1 MPIDILMPA
10 SGADTVEAT
19 IARWTRAPGAAVRKG
34 DVLVEVETDKAI
46 VEVTA
51 PEDGVLA
58 RIDAPDG
65 AQRVRVGSVIGV
77 LALAGEDPAT
87 AGAASASPGATGSAR
102 PAAPPAAAAPVAAAT
117 PDAVE
122 TAASQAPGRI
132 VASPLARRVARSLG
146 VDLAGVR
153 GSGPRGRVVRLD
165 VERAA
170 AARPADAPPRAAP
183 GSRAEPER
191 IPHTGMRRAIAQRLA
206 ASKQTVP
213 HFYLTID
220 CDVDALV
227 ALRADLERQAGFRP
241 SLNDFCV
248 KAAALALKSVP
259 AVNAS
264 WTEEAVLR
272 HRTVDVSVA
281 VATPGGLV
289 TPVLRDADRK
299 SLREIAEEVRELA
312 ARAKEGRLRAH
323 EIEGGS
329 FTVTN
334 LGMYGVREFQA
345 IVNPPQ
351 ACILAIG
358 ASEPRAVVRGGAI
371 AVATRM
377 SATLSADHRVVDGV
391 VGAEFLSAWRR
402 LVESPLALLV

>member
-1 MPIDILMPA
+1 VPIDILMPA

-34 DVLVEVETDKAI
+34 EVLVEVETDKAI

-65 AQRVRVGSVIGV
+65 AERVRVGAVIGV
-77 LALAGEDPAT
+77 IALAGEDPAK
-87 AGAASASPGATGSAR
+87 AGAASPGRATGTAR
-102 PAAPPAAAAPVAAAT
+102 PSAPPAGAAPIAAAT
-117 PDAVE
+117 ATSVE
-122 TAASQAPGRI
+122 TAASQASGR
-132 VASPLARRVARSLG
+132 VAASPLARRIARKLG
-146 VDLAGVR
+146 VDVADVR
-153 GSGPRGRVVRLD
+153 GSGPRGRVVRID

-170 AARPADAPPRAAP
+170 AARPPAEPGRAAP
-183 GSRAEPER
+183 RSRPEPER
-191 IPHTGMRRAIAQRLA
+191 VPHTGMRRAIAQRLA

-227 ALRADLERQAGFRP
+227 ALRADLEKQAGFKP
-241 SLNDFCV
+241 TLNDVCV
-248 KAAALALKSVP
+248 KAAALALKAVP

-264 WTEEAVLR
+264 WTDEAVLR
-272 HRTVDVSVA
+272 HRNVDVSVA
-281 VATPGGLV
+281 VATSGGLV
-289 TPVLRDADRK
+289 TPVVRDADRK
-299 SLREIAEEVRELA
+299 SLREIADEVRELA
-312 ARAKEGRLRAH
+312 ARAKEGRLRTH

-334 LGMYGVREFQA
+334 LGRYGVREFQA

-358 ASEPRAVVRGGAI
+358 ASEPRAVVRGGAVV
-371 AVATRM
+371 VATRM
-377 SATLSADHRVVDGV
+377 SATLSADHRIVDGV